1 MFTSP
6 FKGGFCQK
14 GTGLKFMLDIKE
26 KLLEILVEREITTRG
41 QVEKFKK
48 MVTEDKA
55 IEDILVEQKVLNIE
69 KIVEIKA
76 EIAKLLYQDIS
87 NLVISEEAL
96 NTIPLEV
103 AENYRLACFS
113 KAGNNIKIGLTD
125 PYNSQAIEAVNF
137 LVKEQGLKVEYYL
150 ISVDN
155 LRKIFNQYKDL
166 EKEVSTA
173 LETKDRETKKRRQ
186 TVEISED
193 EPTLQEGAETAPVVR
208 IVSVII
214 RHAVEEKAS
223 DIHIEP
229 MQKQTRVRYRIDGLL
244 RTSLILPKSIHAS
257 IVGRIK
263 VLAKLKLDETRIP
276 QDGRIR
282 LPVNKKEIDFRI
294 SIMPL
299 MGEEKVVMRILD
311 LGKGIPK
318 LEKLG
323 YSHKALKTIKRN
335 IRKTFGLFLVTGP
348 TGSGKS
354 TTLASV
360 LEMLNKEDVNIATL
374 EDPVEYYI
382 KGANQSQIRPGI
394 KYNFANG
401 LRSLLRQDPDIIMV
415 GEIRDDETAEL
426 SINAGLTG
434 HFVLST
440 LHTNNAID
448 IVPRLIDMNV
458 EPYLLG
464 STLNT
469 VVGQRLVRRVCP
481 NCKKKMKIAPDLLAE
496 IKTELEKIPTK
507 ILSERLKGIKSAS
520 DVNESSFYEG
530 SGCPHCRGTGYKG
543 RIAIVEIMDITDA
556 IKEIIMDS
564 SKILYE
570 KDVVEDQG
578 FVTMKQDGIIKALQ
592 EITTI
597 QEVLRVIQD

>member
-1 MFTSP
+1 
-6 FKGGFCQK
+6 
-14 GTGLKFMLDIKE
+14 
-26 KLLEILVEREITTRG
+26 
-41 QVEKFKK
+41 

-469 VVGQRLVRRVCP
+469 VVGQRLVRKVCP

-507 ILSERLKGIKSAS
+507 ILSERLKGIKSVS